1 METQKLGS
9 EWQLTQERAICVL
22 NKNLHLIM
30 KQNFNLSFCND
41 TQISHNIK
49 KQTVKV
55 NNTNLHVM
63 PNKKL
68 LKQSLQRHSPVAAA
82 SHNKW

>member
-1 METQKLGS
+1 MHVLGVGFQYWWWGKEGSFSASMYDKKNFFIKMETQKLGS

-49 KQTVKV
+49 
-55 NNTNLHVM
+55 NTD
-63 PNKKL
+63 
-68 LKQSLQRHSPVAAA
+68 S
-82 SHNKW
+82 

>member
-9 EWQLTQERAICVL
+9 EWQLTQERAICVP

-41 TQISHNIK
+41 THRSATILK
-49 KQTVKV
+49 PPTVKV
-55 NNTNLHVM
+55 NDIDRRVTPQCSAGKDRDLALIWM
-63 PNKKL
+63 L
-68 LKQSLQRHSPVAAA
+68 L
-82 SHNKW
+82 